1 MGFVLFFLIVLKS
14 GRNRK
19 DFVLMED
26 TILVPKA
33 SCQLVPHFCSRL
45 PFSPALCPAVDYV
58 ISLMRPFSN
67 ASAATSA
74 PSLVLPFSVFKAFK
88 AQ

>member
-1 MGFVLFFLIVLKS
+1 
-14 GRNRK
+14 
-19 DFVLMED
+19 MED

-33 SCQLVPHFCSRL
+33 SCQLVPRFCSRL
-45 PFSPALCPAVDYV
+45 PSFPALCPAVDYV